1 MSHYHEQFL
10 KQNPLA
16 VLDVLR
22 DLNKAAIPL
31 RISWNGGQL
40 ISKILAITPDKL
52 VLDFGSQAE
61 DNIAVLKAQHITI
74 TAETQGAKVEFTVE
88 QLQQSEYLQ
97 LPAFITVPP
106 PTLWFVQRRRYF
118 RITAPLHPPYFCQTK
133 LADNSTLRFRLY
145 DLSLGGMGAL
155 LETAKPAELHEGMRF
170 AQIEV
175 NMGQWGVFHFDAQLI
190 SISERKVIDGKN
202 ETITTPR
209 LSFRFLNV
217 SPTVERQLQR
227 IIFSLEREA
236 RKKRTMCVTDLHRV
250 QCLLKFVD
258 IARSLRRRMISRYVI
273 EELISIQIVDFADRL
288 FPI

>member
-1 MSHYHEQFL
+1 VSHYHEQFL

-16 VLDVLR
+16 VLGVLR
-22 DLNKAAIPL
+22 DLHKAAIPL
-31 RISWNGGQL
+31 RLSWNGGQL
-40 ISKILAITPDKL
+40 ISKLLAITPDKL

-118 RITAPLHPPYFCQTK
+118 RISAPLHPPYFCQTK

-155 LETAKPAELHEGMRF
+155 LKQQSLPNYKKAYASLRLKSTWG
-170 AQIEV
+170 
-175 NMGQWGVFHFDAQLI
+175 NGVFHFDAQLI

-202 ETITTPR
+202 ETITTP
-209 LSFRFLNV
+209 V
-217 SPTVERQLQR
+217 
-227 IIFSLEREA
+227 
-236 RKKRTMCVTDLHRV
+236 
-250 QCLLKFVD
+250 
-258 IARSLRRRMISRYVI
+258 
-273 EELISIQIVDFADRL
+273 
-288 FPI
+288 

>member
-16 VLDVLR
+16 VLGVLR

-118 RITAPLHPPYFCQTK
+118 RITAH
-133 LADNSTLRFRLY
+133 SIRLI
-145 DLSLGGMGAL
+145 
-155 LETAKPAELHEGMRF
+155 F
-170 AQIEV
+170 ARP
-175 NMGQWGVFHFDAQLI
+175 NW
-190 SISERKVIDGKN
+190 R
-202 ETITTPR
+202 IT
-209 LSFRFLNV
+209 V
-217 SPTVERQLQR
+217 
-227 IIFSLEREA
+227 
-236 RKKRTMCVTDLHRV
+236 
-250 QCLLKFVD
+250 
-258 IARSLRRRMISRYVI
+258 RYVSACMI
-273 EELISIQIVDFADRL
+273 CR
-288 FPI
+288 

>member
-16 VLDVLR
+16 VLGVLR

-88 QLQQSEYLQ
+88 QLQQSEYLL

-133 LADNSTLRFRLY
+133 LADNSSLRFRLY

-236 RKKRTMCVTDLHRV
+236 RKKRTMCATDLHRV

>member
-10 KQNPLA
+10 KQNLLA
-16 VLDVLR
+16 VLGVLR
-22 DLNKAAIPL
+22 DLHKAAIPL

-40 ISKILAITPDKL
+40 ISKILVITPDKL

-61 DNIAVLKAQHITI
+61 DNNAVLKAQHITI

-118 RITAPLHPPYFCQTK
+118 RISAPLHPPYFCQTK
-133 LADNSTLRFRLY
+133 LADNSTLRFRLH

-175 NMGQWGVFHFDAQLI
+175 NMGQWGNYSGL
-190 SISERKVIDGKN
+190 
-202 ETITTPR
+202 
-209 LSFRFLNV
+209 
-217 SPTVERQLQR
+217 
-227 IIFSLEREA
+227 FSLSSEKPGR
-236 RKKRTMCVTDLHRV
+236 KRTKCATDLHRV